1 VSLTAR
7 VLAGLVA
14 GFVLGLFIAGSGNA
28 TLGAIP
34 DVLTPVGTLW
44 VNGLRMIVIPLVV
57 SAVLVGVTS
66 LPDLRTLG
74 RIGGRGLVLCLIIL
88 VVAASY
94 AVLVGPIL
102 MSQLTIDPAAAAA
115 LRVSAESA
123 SAEAVQSAKRVT
135 GAGQW
140 LVDFVPTNPVKAA
153 ADGAMLPLIVFTVVV
168 GLASARI
175 GAEQRA
181 SLVNAAEAVLA
192 ASMVIVRW
200 VLALAPIGV
209 FALTVPVATRLG
221 LAAAGAVLYYVA
233 VVSAMCMLFSLLL
246 YVVAWAI
253 GGQPFRTFARACA
266 PAQAVAMS
274 TRSSLV
280 ALPAMLEGAD
290 KLLRLPLPV
299 RSFFLPLS
307 VAVLRTGSAIM
318 LPVGVLFMARLYGI
332 ELGSAQLATVAL
344 MSIVTTFTI
353 PSIPGGTVIVM
364 VPVLLAADLPVSAVG
379 LLLAVDT
386 IPDMVRT
393 VTHVTADMAAA
404 TVLGRMEWLGTESN
418 RRHADF
424 QSAALPTEL
433 PSRATGP
440 QN

>member
-1 VSLTAR
+1 MSLTTR
-7 VLAGLVA
+7 VLLALVA
-14 GFVLGLFIAGSGNA
+14 GFALGLVIAGSSNP

-34 DVLTPVGTLW
+34 GVLAPIGTIW
-44 VNGLRMIVIPLVV
+44 VNALRMIVIPLVV
-57 SAVLVGVTS
+57 SAVLMGVTS
-66 LPDLRTLG
+66 LPDLGTLG
-74 RIGGRGLVLCLIIL
+74 RIGGRGLVLCLIML
-88 VVAASY
+88 VVAAGY
-94 AVLVGPIL
+94 AVVVGPIL
-102 MSQLTIDPAAAAA
+102 MSQLTIDPAAAASMRA
-115 LRVSAESA
+115 SAETA
-123 SAEAVQSAKRVT
+123 SAEAVQSAQRIT

-140 LVDFVPTNPVKAA
+140 LVDLVPANPIKAA
-153 ADGAMLPLIVFTVVV
+153 ADGAMLPLIVFTVLV
-168 GLASARI
+168 GLAASRL
-175 GAEQRA
+175 GAAERA
-181 SLVNAAEAVLA
+181 SLIGGAQGVLA
-192 ASMVIVRW
+192 TSLVIVRW
-200 VLALAPIGV
+200 VLAVAPIGV

-233 VVSAMCMLFSLLL
+233 VVTAMCMFFSFLL
-246 YVVAWAI
+246 YVVAWGI

-274 TRSSLV
+274 ARSSLV

-332 ELGSAQLATVAL
+332 DLGPAQLVTVAL

-404 TVLGRMEWLGTESN
+404 TVLGRME
-418 RRHADF
+418 R
-424 QSAALPTEL
+424 
-433 PSRATGP
+433 
-440 QN
+440 

>member
-1 VSLTAR
+1 MSLTAK
-7 VLAGLVA
+7 VLVGLVA
-14 GFVLGLFIAGSGNA
+14 GFALGLAIAGSSNPI
-28 TLGAIP
+28 LGGIP
-34 DVLTPVGTLW
+34 VVLTPVGTVW
-44 VNGLRMIVIPLVV
+44 VNALRMIVIPLVV

-66 LPDLRTLG
+66 LPDLGTLG
-74 RIGGRGLVLCLIIL
+74 RIGGRGLLLCVVIL
-88 VVAASY
+88 VLAASY

-102 MSQLTIDPAAAAA
+102 MSFLTIDPAAAAA
-115 LRVSAESA
+115 LRESAEQA
-123 SAEAVQSAKRVT
+123 SAEAVQSAQRVT

-140 LVDFVPTNPVKAA
+140 LVDMVPTNPVKAA
-153 ADGAMLPLIVFTVVV
+153 ADGAMLPLIVFTVIA
-168 GLASARI
+168 GLASTRI

-181 SLVNAAEAVLA
+181 SVVRGAETVLG
-192 ASMVIVRW
+192 ASMVVVRW
-200 VLALAPIGV
+200 VLALAPLGV

-253 GGQPFRTFARACA
+253 GRQPFRTFARACA

-274 TRSSLV
+274 ARSSLV
-280 ALPAMLEGAD
+280 ALPVMLEGAD
-290 KLLRLPLPV
+290 KLLKLPLPV

-332 ELGSAQLATVAL
+332 ELGPAQLVTVAL
-344 MSIVTTFTI
+344 MSVVTTFTV
-353 PSIPGGTVIVM
+353 PGIPGGTVIVM
-364 VPVLLAADLPVSAVG
+364 VPVLLAADLPVAAVG

-386 IPDMVRT
+386 IPDMIRT

-404 TVLGRMEWLGTESN
+404 SILGRMEGGRSPAEGSIQSGES
-418 RRHADF
+418 
-424 QSAALPTEL
+424 S
-433 PSRATGP
+433 
-440 QN
+440 